1 MNLPESVHPL
11 ASVVHTKIESAA
23 PGVSYAANGAVFT
36 WGAISFN
43 QIMMLI
49 GTIFAVATY
58 FTSLYFQKRRE
69 TRELDFKKRRDDRE
83 QELHEHLLL
92 IDRNEQLADSLDKK
106 RAE

>member
-23 PGVSYAANGAVFT
+23 PAVSYAANGAVFT

-58 FTSLYFQKRRE
+58 FTSLYFQRRRE
-69 TRELDFKKRRDDRE
+69 IRE
-83 QELHEHLLL
+83 QELHQHMVLM
-92 IDRNEQLADSLDKK
+92 DRQERLADSLDKK